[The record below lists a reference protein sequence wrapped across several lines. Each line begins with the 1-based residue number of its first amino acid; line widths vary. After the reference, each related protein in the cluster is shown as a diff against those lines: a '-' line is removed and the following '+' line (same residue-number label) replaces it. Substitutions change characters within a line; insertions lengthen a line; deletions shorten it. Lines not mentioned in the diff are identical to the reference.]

1 MSNACSISNLTP
13 EQRAAGKRIAIVW
26 MAIKGLQ
33 SVSLIALMV
42 FLTTSDQYRP
52 RLTAIWGVSTIAVGW
67 LASRICMARL
77 KKIET
82 GRYATRAPAAMLW
95 DSLLI
100 VALATMLILSW

>member
-1 MSNACSISNLTP
+1 MSSASSLSNLTP

-52 RLTAIWGVSTIAVGW
+52 RLTAIWGVSTIVVGW

-77 KKIET
+77 TKIET
-82 GRYATRAPAAMLW
+82 GRYPTRTPAVWLW
-95 DSLLI
+95 DCLLTI
-100 VALATMLILSW
+100 ALATMLILSW